1 MNGWAAFGIAVLA
14 FAVGF
19 LLSSAFAMNR
29 RHEEEADEHE
39 QHHA

>member
-14 FAVGF
+14 FVLGF
-19 LLSSAFAMNR
+19 LLSSAFAMDGP
-29 RHEEEADEHE
+29 HEETDEHE